1 MKNNKQEPVQV
12 VLTYNTNHSERNNL
26 RVKIVSTAAA
36 ENNLVKL
43 DDNHKLVRRY
53 SFDDNGGGY
62 RGL

>member
-1 MKNNKQEPVQV
+1 MKNNQQEPVKV
-12 VLTYNTNHSERNNL
+12 MLTYNANQSERNNL
-26 RVKIVSTAAA
+26 RVKIVSTAA
-36 ENNLVKL
+36 ENNLIKL